1 MSMSQAY
8 YSANFALDER
18 LMMTMKLSNIM
29 PARLF
34 HRPSSPKDK
43 SSRIDS
49 RKQPQQRVKFSQ
61 ESTLHIYPRSEST
74 ADKRRMTF
82 STDDFDAFTKDAT
95 DVANYITKKMNKWG
109 QDLPECLA
117 RLQARRNIPPAVIIG
132 VEHLIRGEK
141 ERIRE
146 ARRTHSETVRK
157 EYNRQRQV
165 YSGCPDL
172 ADKVASVSRMSSKD
186 ASNRAVKRAAFV
198 VNMEC

>member
-1 MSMSQAY
+1 MPMPIRS
-8 YSANFALDER
+8 LREIE
-18 LMMTMKLSNIM
+18 MMTMKLSNIM

-34 HRPSSPKDK
+34 YRPPSPKDK

-61 ESTLHIYPRSEST
+61 ESTLYIYSKSEST
-74 ADKRRMTF
+74 VRRMSF
-82 STDDFDAFTKDAT
+82 GADDFDAFTKDAT
-95 DVANYITKKMNKWG
+95 DVADYITEKMNKWN

-117 RLQARRNIPPAVIIG
+117 SLQARRNIPPAVAIG

-141 ERIRE
+141 ERIRA
-146 ARRTHSETVRK
+146 ARRIHSETVRM
-157 EYNRQRQV
+157 EYTRQV
-165 YSGCPDL
+165 CSGCPDP

-198 VNMEC
+198 ANMKC

>member
-34 HRPSSPKDK
+34 YRPSSPKNK

-146 ARRTHSETVRK
+146 ARRTHSETVRM

>member
-34 HRPSSPKDK
+34 YRPSSPKDK

-146 ARRTHSETVRK
+146 ARRTHSETVRM

>member
-1 MSMSQAY
+1 
-8 YSANFALDER
+8 
-18 LMMTMKLSNIM
+18 
-29 PARLF
+29 
-34 HRPSSPKDK
+34 
-43 SSRIDS
+43 
-49 RKQPQQRVKFSQ
+49 
-61 ESTLHIYPRSEST
+61 
-74 ADKRRMTF
+74 MTF

-146 ARRTHSETVRK
+146 ARRTHSETVRM